1 MRKYKIFSFSLYM
14 YLDGT
19 MKKRNDRKLLY
30 LVDKKNEKIVC
41 LNFFIMSYNYIRTN
55 FLIVYKNFFNNYKLT
70 N

>member
-1 MRKYKIFSFSLYM
+1 M

-41 LNFFIMSYNYIRTN
+41 LNFFIMS
-55 FLIVYKNFFNNYKLT
+55 
-70 N
+70 